1 MWFFRC
7 PEFCFGEDALE
18 RLASLQGE
26 RAFIVTDENIV
37 GLGFVATVQEQLTAA
52 NIESQVFAEVE
63 PDPSIQT
70 VKRGAAAM
78 TTFAPDW
85 VIGLGGGSSMDAA
98 KAMWILYEHPDI
110 EPEEINPF
118 DELILRQKARLI
130 CIPTT
135 AGTGSESNYG
145 IVLTDTVEKRK
156 LTLGSREVTPDLAVV
171 DPAFTA
177 QLPRQITADTGIDV
191 LTHAIEA
198 YTCNWANDFTDG
210 LCLQAIRMVFDYL
223 PRAVANGA
231 ADMEA
236 REKMANAASI
246 AGMVLGN
253 SQVALAHAL
262 GHSVGGVFKQIPHG
276 RVTAVFLPVTIQFIA
291 HIGHDA
297 PAGQGRYRDIA
308 QLLHLPAH
316 DEAEGAASVVDAIY
330 NLLDE
335 IEQPKSLQAA
345 GIAPADFEEAM
356 PMLVEHVDYDA
367 NTLMSPRIPET
378 SEIEKLLLAAYNGRS
393 VDF

>member
-7 PEFCFGEDALE
+7 PEFCFGEDALSQ
-18 RLASLQGE
+18 LASLQGE
-26 RAFIVTDENIV
+26 RAFIVTDANIV
-37 GLGFVATVQEQLTAA
+37 QLGFVARVQEQLAA
-52 NIESQVFAEVE
+52 AHIESDVFAEVE

-78 TTFAPDW
+78 TAVSPDW
-85 VIGLGGGSSMDAA
+85 IIGLGGGSCLDAA
-98 KAMWILYEHPDI
+98 KAMWILYEQPDI
-110 EPEEINPF
+110 APEEINPF
-118 DELILRQKARLI
+118 DELLLRQKAHLV

-145 IVLTDTVEKRK
+145 IVLTDTEEKRK
-156 LTLGSREVTPDLAVV
+156 LTLGSREVTPDLAIV

-210 LCLQAIRMVFDYL
+210 LCLQALRMVFDYL
-223 PRAVANGA
+223 PRAVAHGA

-262 GHSVGGVFKQIPHG
+262 AHSVGGLFKQIPHG
-276 RVTAVFLPVTIQFIA
+276 RITAVFLPTTIQFIA
-291 HIGHDA
+291 HT
-297 PAGQGRYRDIA
+297 GQGRYRDIA
-308 QLLHLPAH
+308 QRLHLPAQ
-316 DEAEGAASVVDAIY
+316 DEAESAASVVAAIY
-330 NLLDE
+330 DLFDE
-335 IEQPKSLQAA
+335 IGQPKSLQAA
-345 GIAPADFEEAM
+345 GISSADFEAAL
-356 PMLVEHVDYDA
+356 PILVEHVEYDA

-378 SEIEKLLLAAYNGRS
+378 NEIEQLLRYAYNGRS

>member
-7 PEFCFGEDALE
+7 PEFCFGEDALTQ
-18 RLASLQGE
+18 LASLQGE

-37 GLGFVATVQEQLTAA
+37 GLGFVAAVQTQLAAA
-52 NIESQVFAEVE
+52 NIVSQVFAEVE
-63 PDPSIQT
+63 PDPSIQI
-70 VKRGAAAM
+70 VKRGAQAM
-78 TTFAPDW
+78 MDFAPDW

-98 KAMWILYEHPDI
+98 KAMWILYERPDL

-118 DELILRQKARLI
+118 DELNLRQKAHLI

-135 AGTGSESNYG
+135 AGTGSESSYG
-145 IVLTDTVEKRK
+145 IILTDTDEQRK
-156 LTLGSREVTPDLAVV
+156 LTLGSRDATPDLAIV

-198 YTCNWANDFTDG
+198 YTCTWANDFTDG

-231 ADMEA
+231 SDMEA

-262 GHSVGGVFKQIPHG
+262 GHSAGGIFKQVPHG
-276 RVTAVFLPVTIQFIA
+276 RITAVFLPVTIQFIA
-291 HIGHDA
+291 Q
-297 PAGQGRYRDIA
+297 AGLGRYRDIA
-308 QLLHLPAH
+308 QLLHLPAQ
-316 DEAEGAASVVDAIY
+316 DEAEGAASLVDAIY
-330 NLLDE
+330 QLLDE

-345 GIAPADFEEAM
+345 GIAPADFEEAL

>member
-7 PEFCFGEDALE
+7 PEFSFGEDALS
-18 RLASLQGE
+18 RLSSLQGE
-26 RAFIVTDENIV
+26 RAFIVTDENIQQ
-37 GLGFVATVQEQLTAA
+37 LGFVAAVQAQLSLAG
-52 NIESQVFAEVE
+52 IDSQLFTDVE

-78 TTFAPDW
+78 MSFAPDW

-110 EPEEINPF
+110 EPAEINPF
-118 DELILRQKARLI
+118 DELVLRQKARLI

-145 IVLTDTVEKRK
+145 IVLTDTEEKRK
-156 LTLGSREVTPDLAVV
+156 LTLGSREVTPDLAIV

-262 GHSVGGVFKQIPHG
+262 GHSAGGVFKQIPHG
-276 RVTAVFLPVTIQFIA
+276 RITAVFLPITIQFIA
-291 HIGHDA
+291 Q
-297 PAGQGRYRDIA
+297 AGLGRYRDIA
-308 QLLHLPAH
+308 QLLHLPAQ
-316 DEAEGAASVVDAIY
+316 DEAEGAASLVDAIY
-330 NLLDE
+330 QLLDE
-335 IEQPKSLQAA
+335 IDEPKSLQAA
-345 GIAPADFEEAM
+345 GISSTDFEEAM

-378 SEIEKLLLAAYNGRS
+378 SEIEKLVLFAYNGRS